1 MLFSGTLLYG
11 YSMQVPILW
20 HVHVYVR
27 SSTYM
32 LAYTYLPSEKSLL
45 QSSLVAVA
53 LVLLRG
59 KANLTA
65 QTLLR
70 NCACLALKIVRP
82 VARRRC
88 IDSGGLEGVSV
99 QFK

>member
-1 MLFSGTLLYG
+1 MLFSGTLLYWD
-11 YSMQVPILW
+11 SMQVPILW

-59 KANLTA
+59 KANLTRTA

-82 VARRRC
+82 C
-88 IDSGGLEGVSV
+88 C
-99 QFK
+99 